1 MRVSSSLLIVLLV
14 LAVGT
19 ALAQSTTDPEY
30 VMLAESEEIALA
42 RSAAPDVVSDEAT
55 IWVLR
60 DGQYEVAVKGT
71 NQNHCFV
78 ARSQPKSLEPVCYDD
93 EAAATIL
100 HWEFE
105 YLALRLAG
113 KSQEEMELALAEAVG
128 SGALPMPNR
137 PAMSYMMSSA
147 QRLYDPESG
156 KSAGSWKPH
165 IMLYIPYLTEQ
176 SIGLSEATGFLQVA
190 RAGTP
195 MAYLV
200 VVVPDFVD
208 PKSY

>member
-1 MRVSSSLLIVLLV
+1 MRVSSSLLIVFLV
-14 LAVGT
+14 LAVGKV
-19 ALAQSTTDPEY
+19 LAQSATDPEY
-30 VMLAESEEIALA
+30 VRLVESEEISLA
-42 RSAAPDVVSDEAT
+42 RSAAPDVVSDKAT

-60 DGQYEVAVKGT
+60 EGRYEVAVEGT

-78 ARSQPKSLEPVCYDD
+78 ARSQPKSLEPICYDD

-100 HWEFE
+100 PWEFE
-105 YLALRLAG
+105 YLVLRLAG
-113 KSQEEMELALAEAVG
+113 KSEDEMELALAEAIG
-128 SGALPMPNR
+128 SGELPMPSR

-156 KSAGSWKPH
+156 RSAGNWKPH
-165 IMLYIPYLTEQ
+165 LMLYIPYLTEQ
-176 SIGLSEATGFLQVA
+176 GIGLSEATGILQVA

-195 MAYLV
+195 MAHLI

-208 PKSY
+208 PKSH